1 MSVNVNDVYQIVLY
15 AINKNQNGYLDSD
28 EFNRLINLA
37 QNSYVSFLLGSLQ
50 TYQAGRPIAKVE
62 LGQNSVVRQRL
73 SPVIYGYILNVD
85 VNGNSPYPL
94 DYFQTDSMWSI
105 YGYKRIRY
113 VDQDRW
119 FSTYNSV
126 IDPIANYPIY
136 MLKDTGFEFAPTTIG
151 QAKMSYVRNPPP
163 IQWGFDLDVN
173 GRRVYSPANSNDPIW
188 DEISILEI
196 IVRCLS
202 LVGLNLQINQVMAY
216 SQEIKNQGQ

>member
-94 DYFQTDSMWSI
+94 DYCQTDSMWSI
-105 YGYKRIRY
+105 YGYERIRF

-136 MLKDTGFEFAPTTIG
+136 MLKDTGFEFEKAFEV
-151 QAKMSYVRNPPP
+151 K
-163 IQWGFDLDVN
+163 
-173 GRRVYSPANSNDPIW
+173 
-188 DEISILEI
+188 E
-196 IVRCLS
+196 
-202 LVGLNLQINQVMAY
+202 
-216 SQEIKNQGQ
+216 